1 MIATFMNWEIP
12 TVIAFVAVGGAIG
25 AVLRY
30 LVGYYVESDSF
41 PWSTFLVNFIG
52 SAVLT
57 FMVFSFSGQMSK
69 NTMVF
74 LFTGVLGAFTTMS
87 TFTLETVNLFYDN
100 EMMKAAFNV
109 VLNGG
114 VCLIGAFAGKLLSI

>member
-1 MIATFMNWEIP
+1 MNWDMP
-12 TVIAFVAVGGAIG
+12 TVIACVAAGGAIG

-30 LVGYYVESDSF
+30 LVGNYIGAETF
-41 PWSTFLVNFIG
+41 PWGTFIVNFIG
-52 SAVLT
+52 CVILT

-69 NTMVF
+69 NTMFF

-114 VCLIGAFAGKLLSI
+114 VCLLGAFAGRFLSLLV